1 MDSTQ
6 WIMALT
12 VHLNASVIRHVF
24 LWTWPPLEEWTE
36 SFGASCSL
44 LTNTET
50 PLNSLETRAPIISSL
65 RLQIFFR
72 DCKCVL
78 LSTKEA
84 QNFAVRPE
92 PTRKGGG
99 GRGVIFTQSHDRTV
113 YPLFRSRLYYE
124 WNFISNRPICYDC
137 STIKWF
143 FFSSVSLSL
152 LSLPPQS
159 KKKRRFKRE
168 ILPGALLWSIL
179 NHNTQCSCLL
189 LLMLIFV
196 WHWLFTLIP
205 LFRRTLFGSVRDTG
219 LTKANTT
226 RLVQRLASIHKRPN
240 YRRTGTHPFP
250 RSVSVWRLTD
260 SWGSPLST
268 ARLPLFTLW
277 LLMVITGSLYSVGTS
292 G

>member
-99 GRGVIFTQSHDRTV
+99 GGGG
-113 YPLFRSRLYYE
+113 
-124 WNFISNRPICYDC
+124 
-137 STIKWF
+137 
-143 FFSSVSLSL
+143 LSL
-152 LSLPPQS
+152 LNRMTGLYILCLEVGSIMSEILFQTDPYVMIAQLLNGSSSPQS
-159 KKKRRFKRE
+159 PFLYFLFPLKVKKRGGLNGKFCQARCFDRFW
-168 ILPGALLWSIL
+168 ITI
-179 NHNTQCSCLL
+179 HNVLAYYFWCLSLYGIDYLL
-189 LLMLIFV
+189 LYHYFAEHFSVQFGILDWQKRIQPV
-196 WHWLFTLIP
+196 WCNDWLRFTRDQITDVLEH
-205 LFRRTLFGSVRDTG
+205 TLFQG
-219 LTKANTT
+219 LS
-226 RLVQRLASIHKRPN
+226 R
-240 YRRTGTHPFP
+240 YEG
-250 RSVSVWRLTD
+250 
-260 SWGSPLST
+260 
-268 ARLPLFTLW
+268 
-277 LLMVITGSLYSVGTS
+277 
-292 G
+292 

>member
-1 MDSTQ
+1 MPQ
-6 WIMALT
+6 QNNL
-12 VHLNASVIRHVF
+12 VF
-24 LWTWPPLEEWTE
+24 ATKNH
-36 SFGASCSL
+36 SGVFNIAQMRCRSG
-44 LTNTET
+44 
-50 PLNSLETRAPIISSL
+50 
-65 RLQIFFR
+65 QIFFH
-72 DCKCVL
+72 L
-78 LSTKEA
+78 T
-84 QNFAVRPE
+84 
-92 PTRKGGG
+92 
-99 GRGVIFTQSHDRTV
+99 
-113 YPLFRSRLYYE
+113 
-124 WNFISNRPICYDC
+124 
-137 STIKWF
+137 
-143 FFSSVSLSL
+143 FSS
-152 LSLPPQS
+152 PS
-159 KKKRRFKRE
+159 KWKKRRFKRE

-196 WHWLFTLIP
+196 CDWLFTLIQ

-277 LLMVITGSLYSVGTS
+277 LLMVSIGLLHWVGPS